1 MKRRWTLS
9 LAGTWGGL
17 SMKSRQCV
25 KFMTATWEWGPS
37 LWGWTGLLVLP
48 SWGAGKPEAS
58 YYFPYFVHLMHPEVI
73 IQEVKTEVTSLVI
86 YLFFLFFFPVFFE
99 SHCFSNGIWLWN
111 ECRFWGM
118 VFLGGTHKEK
128 MEDELIGLKKWSINT
143 KIVSLP
149 TILCA
154 SCDSLININIQPL
167 HLLLIN
173 TSLRTF

>member
-1 MKRRWTLS
+1 MLGCRIFKDSCGMKRRWTLS

-118 VFLGGTHKEK
+118 EFLGGAHKEK
-128 MEDELIGLKKWSINT
+128 MEDELIA
-143 KIVSLP
+143 V
-149 TILCA
+149 
-154 SCDSLININIQPL
+154 
-167 HLLLIN
+167 
-173 TSLRTF
+173 